1 MNVVSVKKLT
11 ETAQIPIKAH
21 EDDAGFDLFADLD
34 TIVFPNTRT
43 LIKTGIAVAIPRGY
57 YGRIAPRSG
66 LAFKNGIDVLAGV
79 IDAGYRNEVG
89 VILINFDEK
98 AFEVKQGDRI
108 AQLIIEKVDPFKMEE
123 VKEFFT
129 NTLRGIGGF
138 GSTGISEFVRK
149 DC

>member
-1 MNVVSVKKLT
+1 MNIVSVKKLT

-34 TIVFPNTRT
+34 TVVFPNTRT
-43 LIKTGIAVAIPRGY
+43 LIKTGIAIAIPRGY

-98 AFEVKQGDRI
+98 AFEVNINFGY
-108 AQLIIEKVDPFKMEE
+108 
-123 VKEFFT
+123 
-129 NTLRGIGGF
+129 F
-138 GSTGISEFVRK
+138 GSQVLFNCSLMLL
-149 DC
+149 

>member
-1 MNVVSVKKLT
+1 MNIVSVKKLT

-21 EDDAGFDLFADLD
+21 EDDAGFDFFADLD
-34 TIVFPNTRT
+34 TVVFPNTRT

-57 YGRIAPRSG
+57 YRSG

-129 NTLRGIGGF
+129 NTHRGMGGF
-138 GSTGISEFVRK
+138 GSTGI
-149 DC
+149 